1 MKLKSKIAAVVLAG
15 ALAIGGM
22 AACSSDAD
30 IASDNLSK
38 AADNFEIARKIS
50 VVNGITDNLLL
61 RIEGLCSL
69 GNSDKEREISVTC
82 KDIDGYGGFKKYFV
96 TLSDNVIVLT
106 EQVSPAEVS
115 TVHSRVIFKPEEI
128 IPDIDLRTE

>member
-1 MKLKSKIAAVVLAG
+1 MKLKSKITAGVLAG
-15 ALAIGGM
+15 VLAIGGV

-30 IASDNLSK
+30 VASDNLSK
-38 AADNFEIARKIS
+38 AADNFEIARRIS

-61 RIEGLCSL
+61 SIEGLCSL

-82 KDIDGYGGFKKYFV
+82 KDQDGYGGFKKYFI

-106 EQVSPAEVS
+106 EQVSPADVS
-115 TVHSRVIFKPEEI
+115 TVHSRVIFKPGQI
-128 IPDIDLRTE
+128 VPDVDLRTE